1 MEESLKRLK
10 KGRGTDK
17 SSGSHGF
24 TDDDK
29 IRQQVVLDIENYGQ
43 QVNTINYLRKQKF
56 NFCVCVSF
64 TR

>member
-17 SSGSHGF
+17 SSGSQGF

-29 IRQQVVLDIENYGQ
+29 IRQQVMIDIENYGQ
-43 QVNTINYLRKQKF
+43 QVCKQFDHGLSKTKKD
-56 NFCVCVSF
+56 VI
-64 TR
+64 

>member
-17 SSGSHGF
+17 VSQGF

-29 IRQQVVLDIENYGQ
+29 IRQQVVIDIESYGQ
-43 QVNTINYLRKQKF
+43 QVCFLI
-56 NFCVCVSF
+56 
-64 TR
+64 